1 MKPNL
6 LKRSWSNGVA
16 TVNGWLSI
24 GNAFTAE
31 IMAEQGYDSLTIDV
45 QHGFLDYA
53 DAKGMLQAIRA
64 SQKTPLVRVPW
75 LEPGI
80 IMKCLDAGAHGVIC
94 PMINTP
100 DQAAA
105 LVDAVRYPPLGN
117 RSFGPT
123 RANISAGPGYFAG
136 ANENV
141 LAIAMIETDEGVQNV
156 EAIARVPGIDALY
169 IGPGDLALGI
179 SHGRLQPGL
188 DREEEEAREAI
199 LRIRDAARAAGISS
213 GIHCGTPEYAAR
225 SVDWGFDMV
234 TISSDVRLL
243 VAAAATSLGRFQ
255 GLTGRTPTGEQDDS
269 GGY

>member
-6 LKRSWSNGVA
+6 LKRSWSDGVS
-16 TVNGWLSI
+16 TVNGWLAI

-31 IMAEQGYDSLTIDV
+31 IMAEQGYDSLTIDI

-53 DAKGMLQAIRA
+53 DTKGMLQAIRA
-64 SQKTPLVRVPW
+64 SLKTPLVRVPW

-80 IMKCLDAGAHGVIC
+80 IMKCLDAGVHGVIC

-100 DQAAA
+100 EQAAA
-105 LVDAVRYPPLGN
+105 LVDAMRYPPLGN

-123 RANISAGPGYFAG
+123 RANFSAGPGYFEG
-136 ANENV
+136 ANENI
-141 LAIAMIETDEGVQNV
+141 LAIAMIETDEGVRNV

-179 SHGRLQPGL
+179 SRGRLLPGL
-188 DREEEEAREAI
+188 DREEEEARDAI
-199 LRIRDAARAAGISS
+199 DRIREAARAAGIFS
-213 GIHCGTPEYAAR
+213 GIHCGAPEYAAQAI
-225 SVDWGFDMV
+225 DWGFDMV

-243 VAAAATSLGRFQ
+243 VAAAAESLGRFQ
-255 GLTGRTPTGEQDDS
+255 GLTGRIRNGEQDDG

>member
-1 MKPNL
+1 MTPNR
-6 LKRSWSNGVA
+6 LKHLWSEGTA

-31 IMAEQGYDSLTIDV
+31 ILAEQGYDSLTIDI
-45 QHGFLDYA
+45 QHGFLDYS

-64 SQKTPLVRVPW
+64 SRKTPLVRVPW

-94 PMINTP
+94 PMVNTAE
-100 DQAAA
+100 QAAA

-123 RANISAGPGYFAG
+123 RANISAGPDYFG
-136 ANENV
+136 DANENV
-141 LAIAMIETDEGVQNV
+141 LAIAMIETDEAVRNV
-156 EAIARVPGIDALY
+156 LEIASVPGIDALY

-179 SHGRLQPGL
+179 SHGRLRPGL
-188 DREEEEAREAI
+188 DREEEEALAAI
-199 LRIRDAARAAGISS
+199 HRIHDAAREAGISP
-213 GIHCGTPEYAAR
+213 GIHCGTPDYAAR
-225 SVDWGFDMV
+225 AVEWGFDMV
-234 TISSDVRLL
+234 TISSDARLMAD
-243 VAAAATSLGRFQ
+243 AAAQTLDRFQ
-255 GLTGRTPTGEQDDS
+255 ELTGRSRSEERDDS